1 MSSEIEFYA
10 EMQPQIAQVIG
21 VAVMQLL
28 LDQIAISRQS
38 IITIILTQTQ
48 LQDSDVDVAVEMA
61 LDVLIYPGE

>member
-28 LDQIAISRQS
+28 LDQIAVSRQS
-38 IITIILTQTQ
+38 IITIILAQTQ

-61 LDVLIYPGE
+61 LDVLIYP

>member
-28 LDQIAISRQS
+28 LDQIAVSRQS
-38 IITIILTQTQ
+38 IITIILAQTQ